1 MPTGKSTAVRM
12 FGKTDALNVV
22 SEEYGYND
30 KLIGLYI
37 FAATDNTKSGEKPA
51 DKTDSSAADNSS
63 ADSSAPD
70 GSSAAEDSSS
80 EVEKAAASVIG
91 RHTDSFLRRLGSSRC
106 ADSFPYRPQEE
117 RRQGSIVF

>member
-51 DKTDSSAADNSS
+51 DKTDSSAAETRQQI
-63 ADSSAPD
+63 APHPM
-70 GSSAAEDSSS
+70 
-80 EVEKAAASVIG
+80 V
-91 RHTDSFLRRLGSSRC
+91 R
-106 ADSFPYRPQEE
+106 
-117 RRQGSIVF
+117 RRQRTAQARSKRLQLPLSAQAH